1 MGLVLVLEYL
11 LILLHLQQLVVVLQ
25 NPYSQ
30 VGLVVQV
37 VVPHL
42 RQLQLV
48 VGVEQLLEMLVAVL
62 EDHVVLVPLHV

>member
-11 LILLHLQQLVVVLQ
+11 LFLLRLVVLQ
-25 NPYSQ
+25 IPYFQ

-37 VVPHL
+37 VVRHL